1 MSERQFELSDKR
13 RMGITGAGNPFA
25 SRWVLFCH
33 PAPGA
38 GGFDPD
44 PLVTDKCPLDIL
56 SFDRPGYGSSDPWT
70 VPPQPS
76 PQRWVLDVQEFL
88 ETCRTDAESIGHTA
102 YRDLAVLGWREGCIY
117 AAALAAALGDDVK
130 SVAFVEPMTLS
141 QAARS
146 LAESDAWQADRL
158 MPGIHSDAA
167 SEFAGL
173 RSRLE
178 RMLSVAREQGEAGLD
193 ADRAAVKQ
201 QVLDESLE
209 VIRAPALILTSDT
222 KDRKS
227 AAHRYEKR
235 LPDARVEVADTP
247 VPIAGCWPRLV
258 EYLER

>member
-13 RMGITGAGNPFA
+13 RMGITAAGNPFA

-44 PLVTDKCPLDIL
+44 PLVTDTCPLDIL

-88 ETCRTDAESIGHTA
+88 ETCRTDAESIGHAA
-102 YRDLAVLGWREGCIY
+102 YRDLAVFGWREGCIY
-117 AAALAAALGDDVK
+117 AAALAAALGDQV
-130 SVAFVEPMTLS
+130 SAVAFVEPMTLS

-146 LAESDAWQADRL
+146 LAESDAWDVDRL
-158 MPGIHSDAA
+158 MPGIDSDAA

-173 RSRLE
+173 RSRLQ
-178 RMLSVAREQGEAGLD
+178 RMLAIAREQGEAGLD

-201 QVLDESLE
+201 QVLDESLDA
-209 VIRAPALILTSDT
+209 IRASALILTSDT
-222 KDRKS
+222 KERRS
-227 AAHRYEKR
+227 AANRYAKR
-235 LPDARVEVADTP
+235 LPDARIEVADTP
-247 VPIAGCWPRLV
+247 VPIAGRWSRLV
-258 EYLER
+258 EYFES

>member
-13 RMGITGAGNPFA
+13 RMGITAAGNPFA

-44 PLVTDKCPLDIL
+44 PLVTDTCPLDIL

-88 ETCRTDAESIGHTA
+88 ETCRTDAESIGHAA
-102 YRDLAVLGWREGCIY
+102 YRDLAVFGWREGCIY
-117 AAALAAALGDDVK
+117 AAVLAAALGDQV
-130 SVAFVEPMTLS
+130 SAVAFIEPMTLS

-146 LAESDAWQADRL
+146 LAESDAWGVDRL
-158 MPGIHSDAA
+158 MPGIDSDAA

-173 RSRLE
+173 RSRLQ
-178 RMLSVAREQGEAGLD
+178 RMLGIAREQGEAGLD

-201 QVLDESLE
+201 QVLDESLDA
-209 VIRAPALILTSDT
+209 IRAPALILISDT
-222 KDRKS
+222 KERRS
-227 AAHRYEKR
+227 AANRYAKR
-235 LPDARVEVADTP
+235 LPDARIEVADTP
-247 VPIAGCWPRLV
+247 VPIAGRWSRLV
-258 EYLER
+258 EYFES

>member
-1 MSERQFELSDKR
+1 VSERQFELSDKR
-13 RMGITGAGNPFA
+13 RMGITAAGNPFA

-44 PLVTDKCPLDIL
+44 PLVTDTCPLDIL

-88 ETCRTDAESIGHTA
+88 ETCRTDAESIGHAA
-102 YRDLAVLGWREGCIY
+102 YRDLAVFGWREGCIY
-117 AAALAAALGDDVK
+117 AAVLAAALGDQV
-130 SVAFVEPMTLS
+130 SAVAFIEPMTLS

-146 LAESDAWQADRL
+146 LAESDAWDVDRL
-158 MPGIHSDAA
+158 MPGIDSDAA

-173 RSRLE
+173 RSRLQ
-178 RMLSVAREQGEAGLD
+178 RMLGIAREQGEAGLD

-201 QVLDESLE
+201 QVLDESLDA
-209 VIRAPALILTSDT
+209 IRAPALILISDT
-222 KDRKS
+222 KERRS
-227 AAHRYEKR
+227 AANRYAKR
-235 LPDARVEVADTP
+235 LPDARIEVADTP
-247 VPIAGCWPRLV
+247 VPIAGRWSRLV
-258 EYLER
+258 EYFES